1 MNARKT
7 FRIAGFSLIEV
18 LVSVAV
24 MSFGLLSLAA
34 LQGNLFKS
42 GAESRAQSIALAM
55 ASEKIEYF
63 EGYRDRTE
71 FQGFT
76 DGTDAAVTVDGIAFT
91 RSWTIQRYAY
101 PQPTSTT
108 PTPSFALLTADTGE
122 TPSGYVSNNE
132 FKRVQVKVGW
142 TDATGASR
150 EVALESAI
158 AALSPQDTA
167 KIAKV
172 SSTGGPRGPE
182 IVITNPAN
190 EEGVIPIAVGDG
202 TDTAATNPKPVVAGS
217 GNSQRVIETSF
228 DVLTYAALSGTD
240 NALAQSR
247 VETVVAGCTCDY
259 GNKPASTT
267 RGKRPTYWNGLRY
280 VVPEDADYA
289 PPAGVASDVDVQST
303 QCTICCRDHH
313 DPAGVA
319 GAKFDPRRADH
330 TKHQLYD
337 PSTGQLG
344 DLSGS
349 GEYTE
354 ACRLI
359 RVDGIWRVAADMY
372 NDYMNLLQTDNGA
385 DDAVSD
391 YVPTP
396 TATTNYQDFILD
408 YLDTKF
414 VDGSSSNY
422 NTVMDPAGAVV
433 TAMESAHSIN
443 APTTAITIP
452 RPTNNNGTTT
462 EKWLHDRG
470 LYVDYLED
478 EAKQAVIDAKN
489 DCKGTGTAAPTAAQL
504 QACVLKVLPFTTI
517 NLTELADW
525 TPASGTQIVVSNND
539 FRTTL
544 TSDTPVR
551 GKVVPGSKPSS
562 NTTTYAVA
570 SIRESNSGVA
580 VMGGGIDDGDEAV
593 LTDSQPFQPDGSWGG
608 SDTDA
613 GSGGSFSI
621 TLSSYI
627 FNNVNPTFGVS
638 PTATCN
644 PATTGTTQPN
654 PFTCTT
660 QYTGQAQALT
670 IGNYNYQVN
679 GTSTAALSCTGKDGT
694 KTYPGVSY
702 ATKVCRNYAVT
713 AVSRNGTALTV
724 TPTVSN
730 EGSTKETTTIP
741 FSDVDD
747 GDTLGITFGAPT
759 ETTQPTVC
767 TYNGQGSNLNNYDV
781 STADCP

>member
-1 MNARKT
+1 MDLHKT

-34 LQGNLFKS
+34 LQSNLFKA
-42 GAESRAQSIALAM
+42 GTESRAQSIALAM

-63 EGYRDRTE
+63 EGYRDRAE

-76 DGTDAAVTVDGIAFT
+76 DGSNAAVVVDGVSFT
-91 RSWTIQRYAY
+91 RTWTIQRYAY
-101 PQPTSTT
+101 PEPTAAAPS
-108 PTPSFALLTADTGE
+108 PSFALLATDTGE

-182 IVITNPAN
+182 VIITNPAN

-202 TDTAATNPKPVVAGS
+202 TDTAATNPKPEVAGR
-217 GNSQRVIETSF
+217 GNSQRVIETKF

-247 VETVVAGCTCDY
+247 VETVVAGCSCDY
-259 GNKPASTT
+259 GNAPSTST

-280 VVPEDADYA
+280 VVPEDATYA
-289 PPAGVASDVDVQST
+289 PPAGVDTSTSVQST

-313 DPAGVA
+313 DPANVA

-330 TKHQLYD
+330 TKHQLYNT
-337 PSTGQLG
+337 STGQLG
-344 DLSGS
+344 TLAATGK
-349 GEYTE
+349 YTE

-359 RVDGIWRVAADMY
+359 RVDGVYRVAADMY

-385 DDAVSD
+385 DSTLSD
-391 YVPTP
+391 YVPTAA
-396 TATTNYQDFILD
+396 ATSNYQSFILD

-414 VDGSSSNY
+414 VDGSSTSY
-422 NTVMDPAGAVV
+422 NTVMNPTGSVV
-433 TAMESAHSIN
+433 TTMETAHSIN
-443 APTTAITIP
+443 APTTPISIP

-470 LYVDYLED
+470 LYIDYLED

-489 DCKGTGTAAPTAAQL
+489 DCPGTGTADPTPEQL

-562 NTTTYAVA
+562 STITNAVA
-570 SIRESNSGVA
+570 SIRKSNSGVA
-580 VMGGGIDDGDEAV
+580 VMGGGVDSDDQAT
-593 LTDSQPFQPDGSWGG
+593 LSDSQPFQPDGSWGG

-613 GSGGSFSI
+613 GSGGSFAI
-621 TLSSYI
+621 TLSSYT

-644 PATTGTTQPN
+644 PATGGGTIPN

-660 QYTGQAQALT
+660 QYTSQAQVIT

-679 GTSTAALSCTGKDGT
+679 GTSSAPLSCSGNAGS
-694 KTYPGVSY
+694 KTYPGSSY
-702 ATKVCRNYAVT
+702 ATKTCRNYAVT
-713 AVSRNGTALTV
+713 AVDRNGTALTL
-724 TPTVSN
+724 TTNVSN
-730 EGSTKETTTIP
+730 DGKTSETTAISFP
-741 FSDVDD
+741 DIDD
-747 GDTLGITFGAPT
+747 GDSIGFTFGAPT
-759 ETTQPTVC
+759 ETSQTTQC
-767 TYNGQGSNLNNYDV
+767 TYNGQGNNLNNYDV
-781 STADCP
+781 STPDCP